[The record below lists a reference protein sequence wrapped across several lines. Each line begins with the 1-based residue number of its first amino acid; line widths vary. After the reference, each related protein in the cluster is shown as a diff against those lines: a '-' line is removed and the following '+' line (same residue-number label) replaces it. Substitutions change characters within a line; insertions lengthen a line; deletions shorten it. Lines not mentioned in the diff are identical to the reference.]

1 MTRTSE
7 SLFFRRWVLAC
18 GAAEFLGIGAAG
30 VVAGLTLYWIGEP
43 TTIAEKIGVLAA
55 MVAAGSV
62 EGWLVGAFQAGVLVE
77 KIPNL
82 SRAAWIR
89 ATMLVA
95 AAGWFLGMLPSTLL
109 SGSQVS
115 DPQPVQV
122 EPSLWVV
129 ALAAVGMGLV
139 LGAIFG
145 WAQQRVLRRYVSGSS
160 RWIVAN
166 SLAWGA
172 GLWWVYLGAS
182 WPDGSEPI
190 WQIML
195 SAVVSGVLMG
205 LTVGVVTGL
214 FLKKMLR

>member
-1 MTRTSE
+1 MSMKE
-7 SLFFRRWVLAC
+7 GNLFFRRWVLAC
-18 GAAEFLGIGAAG
+18 GTAEFLGIGIAAG
-30 VVAGLTLYWIGEP
+30 VAGLTLYWIGEP
-43 TTIAEKIGVLAA
+43 QTAFEKIGVLVSM
-55 MVAAGSV
+55 MVAGSV

-89 ATMLVA
+89 ATVLVA

-129 ALAAVGMGLV
+129 ALVAVGMGLV

-145 WAQQRVLRRYVSGSS
+145 WAQQRVLRRYVRGSG

-195 SAVVSGVLMG
+195 SAIISGVLMG

-214 FLKKMLR
+214 FLKKMLQ